1 MSAPR
6 RAAVVTAGL
15 AAGAVASG
23 AIGRAVLRSRRRI
36 DPASHEVL
44 SLLPPEAIHGITSS
58 DGTRLEVRA
67 AGPADAPTIVFVH
80 GFSLDLTT
88 WHYQWTSLSARFR
101 CVLFDLRSHGHSA
114 PAMDG
119 DVSPAS
125 FGRDLAAVLD
135 GATGEDP
142 VVLVGHSLGSL
153 AILAAAEQRPD
164 LFAGRVAG
172 VVFVGA
178 AMGDLWR
185 GAIGSVT
192 RLLRPRLGSIRAAAS
207 RVNTLRRYVVSS
219 PLDVGHLV
227 ARMTQ
232 FGPDAPPSVIDYVV
246 ALAARS
252 PSKVWTD
259 GLAAL
264 MDADLR
270 DAVRGVRSPALVVV
284 GGHDRMTPPSSG
296 VALAD
301 ALPDGRLEVIDRA
314 GHLAMLETP
323 DDFNEI
329 LDRFARRQLTTRSSG
344 RAKRRS
350 A

>member
-1 MSAPR
+1 MSGR

-23 AIGRAVLRSRRRI
+23 AVGRALLRSRRRE
-36 DPASHEVL
+36 DPAAHEVL
-44 SLLPPEAIHGITSS
+44 SLLPPETIHGIASN

-67 AGPADAPTIVFVH
+67 AGSPDAPTIVFVH

-88 WHYQWTSLSARFR
+88 WHYQWTSLSTRFR

-114 PAMDG
+114 PARDG
-119 DVSPAS
+119 DVSPGS

-135 GATGEDP
+135 GATGDGP

-178 AMGDLWR
+178 AMADLWR
-185 GAIGSVT
+185 GFFGSLT
-192 RLLRPRLGSIRAAAS
+192 RLLRPRFGSVREAAS
-207 RVNTLRRYVVSS
+207 RMNRLRRYVVTS
-219 PLDVGHLV
+219 PLDVGHV
-227 ARMTQ
+227 IARLTQ
-232 FGPDAPPSVIDYVV
+232 FGPDAPPSVVDYVV

-264 MDADLR
+264 MDANLR
-270 DAVRGVRSPALVVV
+270 DAVRRVGVPSLVVV

-329 LDRFARRQLTTRSSG
+329 LDRFARRQLTSPSNG
-344 RAKRRS
+344 RARRRS

>member
-1 MSAPR
+1 VSGR
-6 RAAVVTAGL
+6 RTAVVTAGL

-23 AIGRAVLRSRRRI
+23 AVGRALLRSRRRE
-36 DPASHEVL
+36 DPAAHEVL
-44 SLLPPEAIHGITSS
+44 SLLPPETIHGITSH

-67 AGPADAPTIVFVH
+67 AGPPDAPTIVFVH

-119 DVSPAS
+119 DVSPRS

-135 GATGEDP
+135 GATEGP

-178 AMGDLWR
+178 AMADLWR
-185 GAIGSVT
+185 GVIGSVT
-192 RLLRPRLGSIRAAAS
+192 RLLRPRLGSIQEAAS
-207 RVNTLRRYVVSS
+207 RVNRLRRYVVSS
-219 PLDVGHLV
+219 PLDVGHVV
-227 ARMTQ
+227 ARLTQ

-252 PSKVWTD
+252 PSNVWTD
-259 GLAAL
+259 GLVSL

-270 DAVRGVRSPALVVV
+270 DAVRAVRVPALVVV

-301 ALPDGRLEVIDRA
+301 ALPDGRLELIDRA

-329 LDRFARRQLTTRSSG
+329 LDRFARRQLSAPSG
-344 RAKRRS
+344 RRARRRS